1 MKKKMLSF
9 ALAVTLF
16 GAIAT
21 GCSSQ
26 SQTGG
31 SDTAATDS
39 SAVTDTATSG
49 GTGTMTD
56 TAAKTDTAKADSVK

>member
-31 SDTAATDS
+31 SDTMATDS
-39 SAVTDTATSG
+39 T
-49 GTGTMTD
+49 TMTD
-56 TAAKTDTAKADSVK
+56 TTTTTDTAAVVTDTTKADSVK